1 MDPHLHCRFRLR
13 WHYGVM
19 MRGAP
24 ALSSTVVAD
33 SGTDE
38 LVGLSGK
45 ITINVVDGKHL
56 CNLEY
61 TLVASH

>member
-1 MDPHLHCRFRLR
+1 
-13 WHYGVM
+13 

-33 SGTDE
+33 SGTDK

-45 ITINVVDGKHL
+45 MTTNVVDGKHL
-56 CNLEY
+56 YNLEY